1 MKLSKMITVAIAAHA
16 LVLGHAGAQ
25 TGVPKQIKIVV
36 PFSAGASNDA
46 LARAISPLLA
56 EKLKTIVIVENKVG
70 AAGAIGADFV
80 ARAEKDGSVLLLTS
94 STFLTSAVTQPKLP
108 FDPVKS
114 FTPIAMIGDGPMVV
128 AATNAKN
135 YQSFQSL
142 LDAARANPGA
152 LNYGTAGVGS
162 VGHLAT
168 VMMDDSAKINMTHV
182 PYKGAANAA
191 ADMAGG
197 QIDVMLSNYS
207 SIVPLVHNKKVKL
220 LATTDSGPNK
230 AFPELPPANSLVPGF
245 SAKLWVGIFAPA
257 GVSENVVK
265 SFNQSLGEASKSPEV
280 ARLLDMDGFASSS
293 LTGAQFGQRVADDL
307 VTWKAIAEK
316 HHITM
321 E

>member
-1 MKLSKMITVAIAAHA
+1 MKIAQLLVAAIAAPILA
-16 LVLGHAGAQ
+16 MASAQAQ
-25 TGVPKQIKIVV
+25 TGVPKQIKIIV

-46 LARAISPLLA
+46 LARALSPLLA
-56 EKLKTIVIVENKVG
+56 EKLKTVVIVENKVG
-70 AAGAIGADFV
+70 AAGAIGADYV
-80 ARAEKDGSVLLLTS
+80 ARAEKDGATLLLTS

-108 FDPVKS
+108 FDVNKS
-114 FTPIAMIGDGPMVV
+114 FVPVSIVGDGPMVV

-135 YQSFQSL
+135 YKDFKSV

-168 VMMDDSAKINMTHV
+168 VMMDDSAKISMTHV

-197 QIDVMLSNYS
+197 QIDVMLSNFS
-207 SIVPLVHNKKVKL
+207 SIAPLVQNKKVKL
-220 LATTDSGPNK
+220 LATTDDAANK
-230 AFPELPPANSLVPGF
+230 AFPDLPPANTLVPGF

-257 GVSENVVK
+257 GTPEALVKTLNQTFNEVSK
-265 SFNQSLGEASKSPEV
+265 APEV
-280 ARLLDMDGFASSS
+280 TRLLDMDGFNTAA
-293 LTGAQFGQRVADDL
+293 LTPEQFGKRVAEDL
-307 VTWKAIAEK
+307 QLWKTIADK
-316 HHITM
+316 HNITM